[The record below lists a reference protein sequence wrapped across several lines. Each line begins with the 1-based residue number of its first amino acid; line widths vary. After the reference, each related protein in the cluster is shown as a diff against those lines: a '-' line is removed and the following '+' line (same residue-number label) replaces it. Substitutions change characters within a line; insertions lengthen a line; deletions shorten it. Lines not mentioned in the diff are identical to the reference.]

1 MSSSNAMC
9 LDKDPTEDI
18 SALPAPYEGE
28 SCFQVQQYDGSWSP
42 CRIPCGSIGQP
53 YDSSSSRDD
62 LFTSPKDTD
71 PDSISPEPVS
81 SISSIERQ
89 DIEPVCAII
98 QNSKSCAD
106 SSIAE

>member
-18 SALPAPYEGE
+18 SALSAPYEGE
-28 SCFQVQQYDGSWSP
+28 SCSQVQQYGDPWSP
-42 CRIPCGSIGQP
+42 YGIPFGSIGQP
-53 YDSSSSRDD
+53 CHSSSSRDD

-71 PDSISPEPVS
+71 PDSVSPDSVS
-81 SISSIERQ
+81 SSSSIERQ